1 MPGKLMDEIQKIG
14 LNDLIGDLGNEYN
27 EFLESVGHSDDDLAA
42 MLESIDNLRDILT
55 DLQVM
60 ITENLEDE

>member
-1 MPGKLMDEIQKIG
+1 MDEIQKIG